1 MVPIVLGRQ
10 YIWSPLQPHRRL
22 NFPYLQDTA
31 MEFALANDMCAEVS
45 WVEAHKC

>member
-45 WVEAHKC
+45 WVEAHTY